1 MSIHPDLAPLA
12 RLVGTWR
19 GTGSGEYPTI
29 EPFAY
34 TEELV
39 LTDIGKPFLEYRQR
53 TRAADGRPLH
63 TETGY
68 LRAPAPGRIELV
80 LAQPMG
86 QTELAEGTVTCGQR
100 DDGPPATAP
109 GAGPDIEIRLRSR
122 VVNSASAKHVESTER
137 IYRLVGDTLITEF
150 AMAAVGLPLTHHL
163 SSELR
168 RVAED

>member
-53 TRAADGRPLH
+53 TRAA
-63 TETGY
+63 
-68 LRAPAPGRIELV
+68 
-80 LAQPMG
+80 
-86 QTELAEGTVTCGQR
+86 
-100 DDGPPATAP
+100 
-109 GAGPDIEIRLRSR
+109 
-122 VVNSASAKHVESTER
+122 
-137 IYRLVGDTLITEF
+137 EF

-163 SSELR
+163 SSELS